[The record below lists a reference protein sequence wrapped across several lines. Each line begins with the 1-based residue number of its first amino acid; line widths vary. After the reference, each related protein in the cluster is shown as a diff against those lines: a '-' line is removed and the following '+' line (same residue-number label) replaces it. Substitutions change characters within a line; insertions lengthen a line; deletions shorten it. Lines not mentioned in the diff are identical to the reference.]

1 MKKRTVILI
10 AVIVMGCLI
19 IVGGIGVWLTVRSA
33 SQMFRAVP
41 EFWDTYESKPLSY
54 YEDFSLAC
62 DRILEAYS
70 EYTDYPLYVPIEN
83 NPVVSEIILSTEPK
97 MITIWSSTHISITLV
112 HIGEGM
118 GFHITWKKDWPS
130 NTWNLFL
137 GGETRHGTIVYTRK
151 T

>member
-41 EFWDTYESKPLSY
+41 EFWETYESKSPSY
-54 YEDFSLAC
+54 YEEFSQAC

-70 EYTDYPLYVPIEN
+70 EYTDYPLYIPIEN
-83 NPVVSEIILSTEPK
+83 NPAISEIILSAEPNG
-97 MITIWSSTHISITLV
+97 IYVCRYCYVWYL
-112 HIGEGM
+112 
-118 GFHITWKKDWPS
+118 
-130 NTWNLFL
+130 
-137 GGETRHGTIVYTRK
+137 
-151 T
+151 